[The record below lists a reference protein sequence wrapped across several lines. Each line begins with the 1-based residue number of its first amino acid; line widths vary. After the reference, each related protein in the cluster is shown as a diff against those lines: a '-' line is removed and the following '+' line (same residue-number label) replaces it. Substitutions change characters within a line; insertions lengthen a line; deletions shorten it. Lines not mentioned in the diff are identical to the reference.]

1 MHSRSYRGLYA
12 RQARLA
18 RLNGALTVVAV
29 VLAFAVV
36 VTASL
41 RYELGSVALDS
52 ITFASP

>member
-12 RQARLA
+12 RRARLA
-18 RLNGALTVVAV
+18 RLNDALTVVAV
-29 VLAFAVV
+29 VLALAVV

-41 RYELGSVALDS
+41 RYELGSVVLDS

>member
-52 ITFASP
+52 ITLASP